1 MAFQCCNNSNI
12 DEQECSI
19 PCSPISRLLIVP
31 PIPNLNEGYGCNL
44 ELTSQR
50 GRSPAKNGA
59 VFAPLYNQSLSP
71 GPVFMRKAESRPVS
85 PLPLNFVPGTS
96 PSTLIETKVTNFVQ
110 TPLGPAKQEA
120 FTNLSLSPS
129 TPIGIQTCIGPVSHS
144 LSHPSFTYSNLYLHN
159 IEDTRSPPPTVI
171 DHQFSNTFSTDNANN
186 ASAYSC
192 RNCCT
197 STLKGTSEVHKSL
210 VDKEEIGNV
219 KAKLKDKQLGSDLA
233 IEKFDVAE
241 LRQVNERSC
250 QREWDE
256 IPVTNFIDRDKPINS
271 SPPENKTSDKLITDI
286 SGKLPKFEDSFT
298 CSSSSSETQESRK
311 AKDCMTYSTENQNP
325 SEMESSCKSINSDN
339 EIFNQATLNC
349 TGDQNGVVL
358 NASILE
364 EALALEEDLL
374 DSALKAE
381 RYILKKAEHQ
391 QKKLL
396 RSALE
401 KEELLSQMNLEDQKK
416 LLNNALEKEGQ
427 MLSEVLNKEQEILG
441 DALLKEQEMIDDAL
455 MIEEELL
462 KSSLKDEEKALENTK
477 AEIQNLIDQAKKLFI
492 EKPKKSKK
500 NKSIH
505 IEISFSPNNTNN
517 VDINSENPVN
527 IRNKSNPITS
537 PEFQQSTVAH
547 PTQITSSKQS
557 STTPIEENIENKSSC
572 SKANQSNFLIQPRKK
587 SEPVIVEIPK
597 KEETTY
603 ETSTQTPDE
612 KADISEILDNNSSS
626 GQYPLDKE
634 TVIPVTKAA
643 MALFSLNKNVEKKKK
658 DYDFFQ
664 SAQAPDTEE
673 PVSIHIENHP
683 TLEEFNNLDVA
694 KIEPKLGDK
703 EVLSEIKTNKQ
714 GILGGDCINKPKYA
728 GELDTNIDKSEL
740 LETTKKKTNDDIKDK
755 KEQDGEIQDINKF
768 QCVLDSKNDTSEH
781 SQSSSSIR
789 GPTVLE
795 DGELS
800 EISSVNICHQ
810 DSQVDF
816 DCFKRDETDSVISD
830 NLIPFAD
837 QPSKPLSTVL
847 KSSQDKE
854 HKKEEAIAS
863 DTSSLY
869 AEEDEAPTILT
880 ALNVPDNVHK
890 LKHLNVPNVSIP
902 QLSINTLEKLNGS
915 MLVVNAD
922 PQMAQLLASA
932 QLHLEEI
939 ETVEK
944 KTNNWNEAEKLA
956 EGDPLKLLETYLTSP
971 NKNGDSS
978 LGWANVQ
985 AVLEVY
991 EPQLSYAKKNLIEWE
1006 AKAQDSPSNDEIKDN
1021 IDYYNDLVKELQDK
1035 VDIAQRAK
1043 DELLRKNNPN
1053 VLQKMLDSEQE
1064 DLQQIKTNMQTAAD
1078 ELRAVEGEYLKGNM
1092 NLKEKVKAARINV
1105 KQFDDS
1111 ISQKLKLI
1119 HQIQER
1125 LNAFKNNSALR
1136 TN

>member
-19 PCSPISRLLIVP
+19 PCSPTSRLLIVH

-71 GPVFMRKAESRPVS
+71 DPVFMCKAESRPVS

-96 PSTLIETKVTNFVQ
+96 PSSTLIETKVTNFVQ

-129 TPIGIQTCIGPVSHS
+129 TPIGVQTCIGPVSHS
-144 LSHPSFTYSNLYLHN
+144 LSHPSFAYSNLYLQN
-159 IEDTRSPPPTVI
+159 IEDTKSPPPTVI
-171 DHQFSNTFSTDNANN
+171 DHKYNNTFSTDNANN
-186 ASAYSC
+186 SSTYSC

-197 STLKGTSEVHKSL
+197 SALKGASEAHKGL
-210 VDKEEIGNV
+210 VDKEEIDNV
-219 KAKLKDKQLGSDLA
+219 KAKLKDKQIGSDLA

-241 LRQVNERSC
+241 LRQVNEGSC

-256 IPVTNFIDRDKPINS
+256 IPVTNSIDRNKPINS
-271 SPPENKTSDKLITDI
+271 NPSENNTSEKLITNI
-286 SGKLPKFEDSFT
+286 SGKLPDFENSFT
-298 CSSSSSETQESRK
+298 HPSSSSKIQESRK
-311 AKDCMTYSTENQNP
+311 AKDCIKYSTENRNP
-325 SEMESSCKSINSDN
+325 SEIKNSCKSINSDR
-339 EIFNQATLNC
+339 EVFNQATLNC
-349 TGDQNGVVL
+349 TEDQSGVAL

-396 RSALE
+396 RDTLE

-416 LLNNALEKEGQ
+416 LLNNALEKGGQ
-427 MLSEVLNKEQEILG
+427 ILSEVLNKEQEILG

-455 MIEEELL
+455 IMEEELL
-462 KSSLKDEEKALENTK
+462 KNSLKDEGKALEDTK
-477 AEIQNLIDQAKKLFI
+477 TEIQNLIDQAKKLFV

-517 VDINSENPVN
+517 VDINTESPVN

-537 PEFQQSTVAH
+537 PEFRQSTVTR
-547 PTQITSSKQS
+547 PTQIASSKQF

-572 SKANQSNFLIQPRKK
+572 SKTSQSNFLVQHKK
-587 SEPVIVEIPK
+587 SEPVIVEIP
-597 KEETTY
+597 EEQTTY

-612 KADISEILDNNSSS
+612 KADISEILGINSSS
-626 GQYPLDKE
+626 EQYPLDKE

-643 MALFSLNKNVEKKKK
+643 MALFSLNKNAEKKKK
-658 DYDFFQ
+658 DHFFQ
-664 SAQAPDTEE
+664 SVQTPDTEE
-673 PVSIHIENHP
+673 PVSTHIKNHP
-683 TLEEFNNLDVA
+683 TLEPNNLDVA
-694 KIEPKLGDK
+694 KIEPKLGDR
-703 EVLSEIKTNKQ
+703 EVSSEIKTNQQ
-714 GILGGDCINKPKYA
+714 GILGGDCIDKPKYVE
-728 GELDTNIDKSEL
+728 ELDTNIDESEQL
-740 LETTKKKTNDDIKDK
+740 LEATKKKTNDDIKDQE
-755 KEQDGEIQDINKF
+755 EQDGKIQNKNKS
-768 QCVLDSKNDTSEH
+768 QCVLDSKGDTSEH

-789 GPTVLE
+789 GPIVLE

-800 EISSVNICHQ
+800 EISSVNICYQ

-854 HKKEEAIAS
+854 YKKEGAIAS

-890 LKHLNVPNVSIP
+890 LRHLNVPDVSIP

-915 MLVVNAD
+915 MPVVNAD

-944 KTNNWNEAEKLA
+944 KTNNWDEAEKLA

-991 EPQLSYAKKNLIEWE
+991 EPQLSYAKKNLIGWE

-1035 VDIAQRAK
+1035 VDIAQKAK
-1043 DELLRKNNPN
+1043 DELLRKNDPN

-1125 LNAFKNNSALR
+1125 LNAFRNNSALR